1 MSLDALLCAARILQS
16 QPGYTMPLARLHAQL
31 VRELGGHAGSYGQIY
46 QALKKRTDSFVLL
59 DAPRV
64 LGTDGWP
71 GGVREAYDTA
81 LEGAGYGSC
90 VRVMLTETPVPAECG
105 DLLAALG
112 STLAD
117 LTTSCAHDG
126 ALTSYLARA
135 TLAAAELGQ
144 VMRGDAAVR
153 PTTPLPD
160 PRPAR

>member
-31 VRELGGHAGSYGQIY
+31 VRELGAHAGSYGQIY

-71 GGVREAYDTA
+71 GGVREAYDAA
-81 LEGAGYGSC
+81 LEGAGLGSC
-90 VRVMLTETPVPAECG
+90 VRVMLTETPVPAECS

-112 STLAD
+112 GTLAD
-117 LTTSCAHDG
+117 LTINSAHDG
-126 ALTSYLARA
+126 ALKTYLERA
-135 TLAAAELGQ
+135 SLAAAELGRIMQ
-144 VMRGDAAVR
+144 GDAAVR

-160 PRPAR
+160 PPPPK